1 MAVKAQLD
9 RLAAFEPA
17 PYPVVSLYLNTQPGP
32 TGRDQF
38 HTFVRKEF
46 AARGKTYPAGSPERD
61 SLDKDLEPDFAVS
74 STARSIRLPTASP
87 YSRARPAS
95 SSKLCR

>member
-17 PYPVVSLYLNTQPGP
+17 PYPVVSLYLNTQPGQ

-46 AARGKTYPAGSPERD
+46 AADGFP
-61 SLDKDLEPDFAVS
+61 VS
-74 STARSIRLPTASP
+74 STTRSSRRPTALP
-87 YSRARPAS
+87 CSRAQPAS
-95 SSKLCR
+95 CSKLCR